1 MMVRPT
7 RRMLSAIS
15 LGVFCRSAPSTSLIM
30 RSMKVEPAA
39 AVMRTRIQSDNTWVP
54 PVTAERSPP
63 DSRIT
68 GADSPVIAA
77 SLTEAMPWITS
88 PSPGMISPATHTTR
102 SPARSFS
109 AATVSYTSGLSSD
122 AMRLARVSVRVL
134 RKLSAC
140 ALPRPSATASAKL
153 ANSTVNHSH
162 KTIWKVN
169 PTPALC
175 CTRSRTSKTVVSA
188 VTTSS
193 TKITG
198 FLIRVAGL
206 SLTKAWPIAGPTI
219 FGSKSV
225 ETGIRLR
232 SLEVSIAVTPNES
245 VLEQRARGH
254 REVLDERSERERG
267 EEGEAADD
275 NDDADHQADKQAA
288 GGRERAG
295 GRRNRFLFCERT
307 GDRHGRDDH

>member
-1 MMVRPT
+1 
-7 RRMLSAIS
+7 
-15 LGVFCRSAPSTSLIM
+15 
-30 RSMKVEPAA
+30 
-39 AVMRTRIQSDNTWVP
+39 
-54 PVTAERSPP
+54 
-63 DSRIT
+63 
-68 GADSPVIAA
+68 
-77 SLTEAMPWITS
+77 
-88 PSPGMISPATHTTR
+88 
-102 SPARSFS
+102 
-109 AATVSYTSGLSSD
+109 
-122 AMRLARVSVRVL
+122 MRLARVSVRVL

-140 ALPRPSATASAKL
+140 ALPRPSATASAKF

-162 KTIWKVN
+162 RTIWKVN

-206 SLTKAWPIAGPTI
+206 SLTKAWPIAGSTI

-254 REVLDERSERERG
+254 REVLDDGPERERG
-267 EEGEAADD
+267 EEGEAA
-275 NDDADHQADKQAA
+275 NDHDHAHDQPDEQAA
-288 GGRERAG
+288 GGRERAS
-295 GRRNRFLFCERT
+295 GRGDTLFLGERA
-307 GDRHGRDDH
+307 GDRHGRDDHEEATDKHRDRAGDVEEHRVGRDAGEGRSVIAGARRVQIEHLRKPVRTRIAGMGP

>member
-1 MMVRPT
+1 
-7 RRMLSAIS
+7 
-15 LGVFCRSAPSTSLIM
+15 
-30 RSMKVEPAA
+30 
-39 AVMRTRIQSDNTWVP
+39 
-54 PVTAERSPP
+54 
-63 DSRIT
+63 
-68 GADSPVIAA
+68 
-77 SLTEAMPWITS
+77 
-88 PSPGMISPATHTTR
+88 
-102 SPARSFS
+102 
-109 AATVSYTSGLSSD
+109 
-122 AMRLARVSVRVL
+122 MRLARVSVRVL

-140 ALPRPSATASAKL
+140 ALPRPSATASAKF
-153 ANSTVNHSH
+153 ANRTVNHSH
-162 KTIWKVN
+162 RTIWKVN
-169 PTPALC
+169 PMPALC
-175 CTRSRTSKTVVSA
+175 ATRSRMSKTVVSA

-254 REVLDERSERERG
+254 REVLDEGPERERG

-275 NDDADHQADKQAA
+275 HDHAHDQTDEQAA
-288 GGRERAG
+288 GGRERAS
-295 GRRNRFLFCERT
+295 GRGDALFLHERT
-307 GDRHGRDDH
+307 GDRHGR